1 MEKGG
6 EEKGR
11 GVRSSTESRNGKGK
25 IMKKGRVRGV
35 SCHEFYGEGGNG
47 IGRGGEEVIKKQN
60 GGRKINKEWR
70 EEEGGR

>member
-1 MEKGG
+1 
-6 EEKGR
+6 
-11 GVRSSTESRNGKGK
+11 
-25 IMKKGRVRGV
+25 MKKGRVRGV

>member
-6 EEKGR
+6 EEKEG
-11 GVRSSTESRNGKGK
+11 GVRSFTENRNG
-25 IMKKGRVRGV
+25 VRGV
-35 SCHEFYGEGGNG
+35 CCHEFYGEGGNG
-47 IGRGGEEVIKKQN
+47 IRRGGEEVIKKQN